1 MPSKGKAVGNL
12 VKWGV
17 KYGPHVVVL
26 AQQAK
31 EPAMKAAQTALD
43 RQKAR
48 RRAIEHAATVREGTV
63 LKTFDPRADHSEPV
77 WVVFSGD
84 DPIAAH
90 PTSTTP
96 IAELIAQQRPGHP
109 GAPGR
114 PAHARRPAQA
124 AAPAPAQARAV
135 TLLVAGDRRR
145 PAPARRAPCGPG
157 SPATTPQVKAER
169 IWGAEGP
176 RWFTPDDPIWR
187 VHADAAMFPGGIRAL
202 LLQSLHPL
210 AMAGVAG
217 HSGYKGD
224 PWGRLQRTSE
234 FLATTT
240 FGTIDHAQEQI
251 ARVRSIHD
259 RVRGKAADGRPYS
272 AGDPHLLAW
281 VHVDRGRQLPHR
293 LPALRRAATDRRRG
307 RPLRRAERRRRRAP
321 SGCVDPPT
329 TVAELRATIEG
340 YRPEL
345 ESTAAAREAAR
356 FLLVHPPL
364 PLAARPGYAALAAGA
379 VAMLPRWARR
389 PLRLPWLPVTE
400 RFVGGRS
407 AGWPRRPC
415 AGRCPTRPTNGARAP
430 PSVRGTSV
438 LTAASASR
446 PGPSPGTW
454 AARAV

>member
-1 MPSKGKAVGNL
+1 MTL
-12 VKWGV
+12 
-17 KYGPHVVVL
+17 L
-26 AQQAK
+26 APMA
-31 EPAMKAAQTALD
+31 D
-43 RQKAR
+43 GAR
-48 RRAIEHAATVREGTV
+48 RQ
-63 LKTFDPRADHSEPV
+63 L
-77 WVVFSGD
+77 
-84 DPIAAH
+84 
-90 PTSTTP
+90 
-96 IAELIAQQRPGHP
+96 
-109 GAPGR
+109 
-114 PAHARRPAQA
+114 AHALRSKVAGSDAQA
-124 AAPAPAQARAV
+124 
-135 TLLVAGDRRR
+135 
-145 PAPARRAPCGPG
+145 
-157 SPATTPQVKAER
+157 KAER

-259 RVRGKAADGRPYS
+259 RVRGKAADGRAYS
-272 AGDPHLLAW
+272 AGAPHLLAW
-281 VHVDRGRQLPHR
+281 VHATEADSFLTAYQRYAVSPLSDAEADLYVEQGGIVAS
-293 LPALRRAATDRRRG
+293 ALG
-307 RPLRRAERRRRRAP
+307 V
-321 SGCVDPPT
+321 VDPPT
-329 TVAELRATIEG
+329 TVAGLKACIEA

-379 VAMLPRWARR
+379 VAMLPRWARQ

-400 RFVGGRS
+400 RLVGRPLGGVATSTVRW
-407 AGWPRRPC
+407 AMADATDERR
-415 AGRCPTRPTNGARAP
+415 RAALRRGG
-430 PSVRGTSV
+430 SV
-438 LTAASASR
+438 
-446 PGPSPGTW
+446 
-454 AARAV
+454 

>member
-1 MPSKGKAVGNL
+1 MTL
-12 VKWGV
+12 
-17 KYGPHVVVL
+17 L
-26 AQQAK
+26 A
-31 EPAMKAAQTALD
+31 PVTD
-43 RQKAR
+43 GAR
-48 RRAIEHAATVREGTV
+48 RQ
-63 LKTFDPRADHSEPV
+63 L
-77 WVVFSGD
+77 
-84 DPIAAH
+84 
-90 PTSTTP
+90 
-96 IAELIAQQRPGHP
+96 
-109 GAPGR
+109 
-114 PAHARRPAQA
+114 AHALRSR
-124 AAPAPAQARAV
+124 
-135 TLLVAGDRRR
+135 VAGAD
-145 PAPARRAPCGPG
+145 AR
-157 SPATTPQVKAER
+157 VKAER

-272 AGDPHLLAW
+272 AGDPHLLKW
-281 VHVDRGRQLPHR
+281 VHVTEADSFLTAFQRYAVQPLTADEADRYVEQGGIVAS
-293 LPALRRAATDRRRG
+293 ALG
-307 RPLRRAERRRRRAP
+307 V
-321 SGCVDPPT
+321 VDPPT
-329 TVAELRATIEG
+329 TVAGLRSCIEG

-379 VAMLPRWARR
+379 VSMLPRWARM

-400 RFVGGRS
+400 RFVGGPIGGLATGAVRWAMS
-407 AGWPRRPC
+407 DATDERR
-415 AGRCPTRPTNGARAP
+415 RAALQRGD
-430 PSVRGTSV
+430 PSSV
-438 LTAASASR
+438 
-446 PGPSPGTW
+446 
-454 AARAV
+454 